1 MVVSRSVQNAD
12 TTKLCN
18 EKGDITS
25 FMMKKWETM
34 NFCSA
39 KMQTLQN
46 FVMKKGE
53 TTKFCS
59 EKSGHCTYFWS

>member
-1 MVVSRSVQNAD
+1 MVVSKSVQNAD
-12 TTKLCN
+12 TAKFCN

-25 FMMKKWETM
+25 FIMKEGETM

-39 KMQTLQN
+39 KMRTLQN
-46 FVMKKGE
+46 FVMKKRD

-59 EKSGHCTYFWS
+59 EKSGHCTYF